1 MKSSVN
7 RKSFLSR
14 IVLTAAAIG
23 SLALSFGC
31 KGGAEGDRCNP
42 NLISTSS
49 PVYNEDECNT
59 GLTCQTPSAPAC
71 PEAYCCPPLASS
83 SSNPN
88 CNGSACPAPAPSP
101 DGGQ

>member
-7 RKSFLSR
+7 RKSPFSR
-14 IVLTAAAIG
+14 IVLIAAAIG
-23 SLALSFGC
+23 SFALSFGC
-31 KGGAEGDRCNP
+31 KEGREGDRCNP
-42 NLISTSS
+42 YLISTSS

-59 GLTCQTPSAPAC
+59 GLTCQTPSAPTC

-88 CNGSACPAPAPSP
+88 CNGSGCPAPVPSP